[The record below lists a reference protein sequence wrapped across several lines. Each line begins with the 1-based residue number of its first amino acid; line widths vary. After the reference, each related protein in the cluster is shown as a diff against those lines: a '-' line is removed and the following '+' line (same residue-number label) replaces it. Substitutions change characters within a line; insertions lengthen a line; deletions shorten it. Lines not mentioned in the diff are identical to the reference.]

1 MIARLKQYLGDQK
14 IDVVGDYE
22 DLSVVCEALEKGIL
36 LV

>member
-22 DLSVVCEALEKGIL
+22 ESSVVYEALKKGVL